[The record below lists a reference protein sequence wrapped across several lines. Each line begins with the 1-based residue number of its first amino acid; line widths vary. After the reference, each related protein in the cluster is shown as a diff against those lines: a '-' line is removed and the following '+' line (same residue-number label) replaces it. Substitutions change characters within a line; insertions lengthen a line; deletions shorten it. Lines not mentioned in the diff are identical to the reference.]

1 MSGGADGGNRYDSRG
16 PRFPDDLAK
25 LVGPAM
31 QVLGGLATAALEDVL
46 SKRNAPAD
54 EDEKGEHG
62 EKEGGSSTKSRDER
76 KTKAN
81 PELRNPLFATFNT
94 LRTFFDEKTAFAM
107 TIEVA
112 EETLSVAIDEAREM
126 KRAGTSL

>member
-1 MSGGADGGNRYDSRG
+1 MGGSADGGGSGGFRKQFSSE
-16 PRFPDDLAK
+16 DLQK
-25 LVGPAM
+25 LLGLVVGA
-31 QVLGGLATAALEDVL
+31 LGDAVALKDIL

-54 EDEKGEHG
+54 EDEKSEHG

-81 PELRNPLFATFNT
+81 PELRNPLLATFNA

-107 TIEVA
+107 TIEIA